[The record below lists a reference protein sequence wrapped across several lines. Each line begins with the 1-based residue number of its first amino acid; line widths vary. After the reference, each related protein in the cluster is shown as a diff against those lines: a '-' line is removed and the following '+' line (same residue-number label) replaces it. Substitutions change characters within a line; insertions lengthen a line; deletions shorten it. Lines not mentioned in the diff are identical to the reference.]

1 MPNGQKSVEM
11 PAPSTLGSLWSVW
24 LRKRRRDRARALS
37 HVRFR
42 LTREGVH
49 YVGILLFIFLG
60 ALLRDINLLI
70 LLAGAMIGLLLLQ
83 WRFNT
88 RTLVGLTAK
97 RYLPRHTFVGQST
110 EVEVRLSNPKHWLG
124 AWLVLVEDPLHKLL
138 PAPWRISGKGTT
150 VVDEVPPR
158 GVSAAKYQLTF
169 HQRGSY
175 TVGPTTLST
184 RFPLSLGRG
193 ARTLDNATSIMVL
206 PQLGQLSPRARQLF
220 RAEQQ
225 GSAQAAQAVGSQEA
239 DFYGLR
245 PWATGDSKRWIH
257 WRTTARQGELSV
269 RQFERQQ
276 RQHTCVLLDLAGT
289 PRRKNEVD
297 EEVEFALSFL
307 ATLVS
312 HTARHGTDRLAVGVA
327 AATSFSLPSVQGGVL
342 VENLLERLATVLPSP
357 QPDLLVSLQGMTV
370 QLLSSP
376 HLLVISTRA
385 DQSQKIRE
393 LVQTALASRLV
404 TRLQITWL
412 DVTRGDAEPY
422 FSWT

>member
-1 MPNGQKSVEM
+1 MRYIK
-11 PAPSTLGSLWSVW
+11 
-24 LRKRRRDRARALS
+24 
-37 HVRFR
+37 
-42 LTREGVH
+42 
-49 YVGILLFIFLG
+49 
-60 ALLRDINLLI
+60 LLI

-97 RYLPRHTFVGQST
+97 RYLPRHTFVGEST
-110 EVEVRLSNPKHWLG
+110 EVEVRLNNPKHWLG
-124 AWLVLVEDPLHKLL
+124 AWLVLVEDPLQKLL
-138 PAPWRISGKGTT
+138 PNAWRITGKGTT
-150 VVDEVPPR
+150 VVDEVPPQ

-193 ARTLDNATSIMVL
+193 ARTLDNATNIMVL
-206 PQLGQLSPRARQLF
+206 PRLGKLTPRARQLF

-225 GSAQAAQAVGSQEA
+225 GSAQAAQTVGSQEA

-276 RQHTCVLLDLAGT
+276 RQHSCVLLDLAGT
-289 PRRKNEVD
+289 PRRKSEVD
-297 EEVEFALSFL
+297 ENVELALSFL
-307 ATLVS
+307 ATLAS

-327 AATSFSLPSVQGGVL
+327 AASSFSLPSVQGAVL
-342 VENLLERLATVLPSP
+342 VENLLDRLATVLPAP
-357 QPDLLVSLQGMTV
+357 QPDLLAALQGLTV

-376 HLLVISTRA
+376 HLLVVSTRS
-385 DQSQKIRE
+385 DQAQQIRE
-393 LVQTALASRLV
+393 LIQSAMASRLV
-404 TRLQITWL
+404 ARLQITWL
-412 DVTRGDAEPY
+412 DVSRGDTEPY